1 MFLFIVMRHGRSKK
15 ILNMPRSQRDA
26 VIRNL
31 VISMLK
37 CGKINTTLAKAK
49 YFAPYM
55 EKLIT
60 KAKVQSLANTRYL
73 VAKLD
78 KDSVSAIY
86 EIAKKFAD
94 RKGGYT
100 KITKTWQ
107 RYGDA
112 AKTAMVE
119 FVF

>member
-1 MFLFIVMRHGRSKK
+1 
-15 ILNMPRSQRDA
+15 MPHSQRDA
-26 VIRNL
+26 VITNL

-37 CGKINTTLAKAK
+37 CGKVKTTLAKAK

-60 KAKVQSLANTRYL
+60 KAKVKSLSSTRFL
-73 VAKLD
+73 ASKLD
-78 KDSVSAIY
+78 KECVSSIY
-86 EIAKKFAD
+86 EIAEKFSD

-112 AKTAMVE
+112 AKTAVVE
-119 FVF
+119 FVI

>member
-1 MFLFIVMRHGRSKK
+1 MRHGRSKK
-15 ILNMPRSQRDA
+15 ILNMPHSQREA
-26 VIRNL
+26 VIINL

-37 CGKINTTLAKAK
+37 SGKVKTTLAKAK

-60 KAKVQSLANTRYL
+60 KAKVKSLSNTKYL
-73 VAKLD
+73 VSRLD
-78 KDSVSAIY
+78 KDSVSSIY
-86 EIAKKFAD
+86 EIAEKFSD

-100 KITKTWQ
+100 KITKTWK

-112 AKTAMVE
+112 ADTAVVE
-119 FVF
+119 FVL

>member
-1 MFLFIVMRHGRSKK
+1 MRHGRSKK
-15 ILNMPRSQRDA
+15 ILNMSCSQRDA

-31 VISMLK
+31 VVSMLK

-55 EKLIT
+55 EKMIT
-60 KAKVQSLANTRYL
+60 KAKVQTLANTRFL
-73 VAKLD
+73 VSKLD
-78 KDSVSAIY
+78 KESVGLIY

-94 RKGGYT
+94 KKGGYT
-100 KITKTWQ
+100 RIVKTWQ

-112 AKTAMVE
+112 AKTAVVE
-119 FVF
+119 FAF